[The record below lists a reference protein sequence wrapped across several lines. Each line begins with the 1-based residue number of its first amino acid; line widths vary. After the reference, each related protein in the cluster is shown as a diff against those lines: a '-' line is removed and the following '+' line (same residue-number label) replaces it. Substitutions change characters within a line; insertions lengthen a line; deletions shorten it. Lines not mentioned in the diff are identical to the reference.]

1 MPLDIDKIINYNMFM
16 RSDNILTE
24 FTAFIQKSAA
34 MMLNQ
39 QPPAAATISAP
50 PPPTTAAEGTQSQS
64 LVAPAVTSQSLPRTA
79 AMPMSNNAAPVAAPK
94 PATNT
99 SKPMKATKF

>member
-1 MPLDIDKIINYNMFM
+1 MS
-16 RSDNILTE
+16 SDNILTE

-39 QPPAAATISAP
+39 QAPAAAAISAP

-64 LVAPAVTSQSLPRTA
+64 LVAPAVTAQSPPRTA
-79 AMPMSNNAAPVAAPK
+79 AMPMNNNAAPVATPK
-94 PATNT
+94 PVTNT